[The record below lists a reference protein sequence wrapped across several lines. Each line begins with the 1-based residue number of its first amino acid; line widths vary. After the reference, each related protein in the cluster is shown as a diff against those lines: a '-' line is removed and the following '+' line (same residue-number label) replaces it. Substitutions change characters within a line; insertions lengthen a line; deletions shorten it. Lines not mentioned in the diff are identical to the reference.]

1 MNPINATQCDASSFQ
16 FMMMLIT
23 MMMMIRIILAINEP
37 NQCDAL
43 QSDASSIH
51 IMMIT
56 MMMMITMI
64 TIILM
69 VVMVMILTIMDLI
82 IVLVWP
88 IGNAATAIQGNVFA
102 EGASSISTKPW
113 LFKSYSF
120 RVSFILVS
128 LPVKFKSQTK

>member
-1 MNPINATQCDASSFQ
+1 MNPINATQCDTSSFH
-16 FMMMLIT
+16 FMMMMIT

-51 IMMIT
+51 ITMIT
-56 MMMMITMI
+56 MMI
-64 TIILM
+64 
-69 VVMVMILTIMDLI
+69 MILTIMDLI

-113 LFKSYSF
+113 LFKLYSF
-120 RVSFILVS
+120 RVIFILVS
-128 LPVKFKSQTK
+128 PPVKLKSLT